1 MGDFLLSPLIIMI
14 IGDEGRYIMATVND
28 VIFPWPSTHVAC
40 YVLPRVN
47 PKSENIASCRCC
59 LL

>member
-28 VIFPWPSTHVAC
+28 VIFPWPSTHVAARQ
-40 YVLPRVN
+40 L
-47 PKSENIASCRCC
+47 
-59 LL
+59 